1 MLIDLSK
8 VFLLHTIC
16 PIHMHLNAWF
26 LKRQKGKFF
35 CWSELGKQNIQGSSY
50 SFEPKSLCKGSSLS
64 LIPHSFLP
72 PLTALAS
79 WGNMQTKGLALHTL
93 SVLHPSPHPRGWG
106 LGSSLKSYVGEVL
119 SQVPTPL
126 MCLMATSSYT

>member
-8 VFLLHTIC
+8 VFPLHTIC
-16 PIHMHLNAWF
+16 PFHMHLNAWS

-35 CWSELGKQNIQGSSY
+35 CWSELGKQKIQGSS
-50 SFEPKSLCKGSSLS
+50 FKPKSLCKGSSLS
-64 LIPHSFLP
+64 LVIHSFLL

-93 SVLHPSPHPRGWG
+93 SVLHPSPHPRGY
-106 LGSSLKSYVGEVL
+106 LLKSYVGEVL

-126 MCLMATSSYT
+126 MCLMATSSYA